1 MELEEIIEK
10 HGEYLYHLSFLYVKD
25 RQLAEEVTQD
35 TLMKYIVHRT
45 NFRGDS
51 SIKTY
56 LTRILIN
63 CCHDKLRK
71 RKRKTI
77 LNQILFFRKS
87 EPSIEKMYVQKEV
100 YETLK
105 DSVLALPL
113 HYREVII
120 LFYYEEFEVNE
131 IANLL
136 DVSPNTIRTRLR
148 RARELLKTNDSLED
162 MYDALGGE
170 FYEGI

>member
-1 MELEEIIEK
+1 MELEEIIENY
-10 HGEYLYHLSFLYVKD
+10 GEYLYHLSYLYVKD
-25 RQLAEEVTQD
+25 CQLAEEITQD
-35 TLMKYIVHRT
+35 VLMKYMINRT

-71 RKRKTI
+71 LKRKTM
-77 LNQILFFRKS
+77 LSQLMFFRKN

-100 YETLK
+100 YKTLK

-120 LFYYEEFEVNE
+120 LFYYEEFEVKE
-131 IANLL
+131 IAKLL
-136 DVSPNTIRTRLR
+136 NVSPNTIRTRLR
-148 RARELLKTNDSLED
+148 RARELLKTNDSLEE
-162 MYDALGGE
+162 MYAALGGE
-170 FYEGI
+170 FYEGV